1 MLYKFVRMAKYS
13 NPFRALRNRN
23 YLLFWLPQSV
33 SLIGTWI
40 DTTLRGWVAVNLFSE
55 NKAAGFIGLVAFL
68 KGLPTVI
75 LSPVCGVMIDWFG
88 PKNVLL
94 FTQIADALNATLMA
108 YLVHKGVLSALQ
120 LLFLSLIMGV
130 SQAFYLPSR
139 NTFIGTIVSR
149 SLLSNALALHAM
161 IFNFAR
167 MIGPSIAGF
176 IVEYKGMSFGFLI
189 NAITFLPLIVSLFFI
204 KSEKANVQQPERN
217 FFTDLRAGVVYVA
230 SHKVLLVTFLSSTVY
245 AVFGMPYSMLMQA
258 FAKSAVK
265 TGLVGYGLIMG
276 SMGLGALVGAML
288 AGSLEVDTV
297 VKFREEYLILWIGL
311 STLVSFMYPP
321 AAFVMSFVNGASQTI
336 FFNTANTR
344 TQYLSPTN
352 MKGRTMSLYALIN
365 NGGSPVG
372 TFLFGLLGNAIGI
385 RNTYGVLASAM
396 IAYFLARKS
405 IKALQIDLEDLPQI
419 R

>member
-55 NKAAGFIGLVAFL
+55 NEAAGFIGLVAFL

-120 LLFLSLIMGV
+120 LLFLSLVMGI

-139 NTFIGTIVSR
+139 NTFIGTIVPR

-204 KSEKANVQQPERN
+204 KGEKANVQQPERN
-217 FFTDLRAGVVYVA
+217 FFTDMRAGVVYIA
-230 SHKVLLVTFLSSTVY
+230 SHKVLLVTFLSSTIY

-344 TQYLSPTN
+344 TQYLSPAN

-372 TFLFGLLGNAIGI
+372 TFLFGLLGNKIGI